1 MSGRPFP
8 LLSNVGPIWTDV
20 HLDRPALGPMSLPRR
35 PPEREPAATVHG
47 RDDRVLDNA
56 ARGAG
61 HRRNGAG
68 IRFGIRWDDGRRPKR
83 VLLPLVAA
91 LAASDLAGVAAPKVP
106 RAAAFSA

>member
-47 RDDRVLDNA
+47 RDDREMDIA
-56 ARGAG
+56 TRGAG
-61 HRRNGAG
+61 NGKRSG

-91 LAASDLAGVAAPKVP
+91 LAASDLAGVAAPKMP